1 MVAKVIVT
9 IVQVQILTVFH
20 VGMVNILR
28 IAAVYIAVELIIMV
42 IVTIISV
49 KDAIVNAIDVTVHKD
64 INVLRNLK
72 SGYCVYDCGNYYY

>member
-9 IVQVQILTVFH
+9 IVQVQILAVFH

-28 IAAVYIAVELIIMV
+28 VAAVYIAVELIIMV